1 MSMTR
6 LTVYQGIYIF
16 STMSDKTRTKKLN
29 ISNNDLSLVPSEY
42 ISKGLNR
49 LVEVDVCG
57 TKLTDIQ
64 MTGIFIQML
73 DTTSIQKLALDGNV
87 ETGYQEFLKSLKDK
101 VNVIVTFDKSQKTTT
116 LHLFKKF

>member
-42 ISKGLNR
+42 ISKGLNK

-64 MTGIFIQML
+64 MMQESMNRRRNHKDCPSVNNEHLSRSVDDKKNNFFI
-73 DTTSIQKLALDGNV
+73 K
-87 ETGYQEFLKSLKDK
+87 FLGVKH
-101 VNVIVTFDKSQKTTT
+101 T
-116 LHLFKKF
+116 

>member
-87 ETGYQEFLKSLKDK
+87 ETEYQEFLKSLKDK